1 MNDNAL
7 RGDSLSEAEILFN
20 KEKNY
25 MKVSRKIVSL
35 RLSPELIK
43 MITVETEEQRRSFSN
58 LTRRPKRSYKL
69 RPCVRHTLTRP
80 LFISLVC
87 SKDGRDDN
95 RGGRHPKHY

>member
-58 LTRRPKRSYKL
+58 Y
-69 RPCVRHTLTRP
+69 
-80 LFISLVC
+80 IEYILVQHF
-87 SKDGRDDN
+87 KNQKGEN
-95 RGGRHPKHY
+95 HE